1 MEEPGVSG
9 RRDVTPVL
17 RGWTEKIW
25 PAHCRAF
32 YGDVNVVGLD
42 EVSYLFVNR

>member
-1 MEEPGVSG
+1 MEEPAVSG
-9 RRDVTPVL
+9 RRDDRPVL
-17 RGWTEKIW
+17 LGWTEKIG

-42 EVSYLFVNR
+42 DVS